1 MGERFD
7 VVVICFKLPITIAD
21 RLSGLPGAVVSSFN
35 APGDDKHLER
45 ELRCRVY

>member
-1 MGERFD
+1 MGERLG
-7 VVVICFKLPITIAD
+7 VVVNCFKLPITIAD
-21 RLSGLPGAVVSSFN
+21 RLSGLPGSAVSFN